1 MDPKVLQTFLE
12 SKSRVVQGFY
22 DQKVDV
28 WSLGILTY
36 ELLIGI
42 VPFMSKDIK
51 GLFANVNKRD
61 FYIPKEEKRN
71 FYLSEYA
78 IKFIDKTL
86 NIDTNVRPLPS
97 ELIRDPWINNEES
110 VLYQMKTDD
119 EIKLIKNKKL
129 FINFWKPKENKILN
143 KSNFREKIM
152 SKRRDI

>member
-1 MDPKVLQTFLE
+1 
-12 SKSRVVQGFY
+12 
-22 DQKVDV
+22 
-28 WSLGILTY
+28 
-36 ELLIGI
+36 
-42 VPFMSKDIK
+42 
-51 GLFANVNKRD
+51 
-61 FYIPKEEKRN
+61 
-71 FYLSEYA
+71 
-78 IKFIDKTL
+78 L

-152 SKRRDI
+152 SKRRDISLNIDKEKKKKIFMNFHKKNVC